1 MCLFPSVWKDPRL
14 GRRAKVHPRAS
25 NPGLSETPCVKPPHP
40 CFAGIMTRAELTI
53 GPWQQL
59 ESLMATGKR
68 IPLHARLSWKWKWFP
83 YIRFSFFN
91 PSGHIL
97 TSDLWQRQVSI
108 LANIPSPKSAT
119 HKGCYYKPNK
129 HKLVISYFSY
139 PYRCYF
145 IGITFTVFEKHICI
159 HNY

>member
-1 MCLFPSVWKDPRL
+1 MSASRCVERPQTRTQSQSAPQSVQPRSFRNAVCETSTPLFCRNYDTSRTDDRPVAAAP
-14 GRRAKVHPRAS
+14 
-25 NPGLSETPCVKPPHP
+25 
-40 CFAGIMTRAELTI
+40 
-53 GPWQQL
+53 

-68 IPLHARLSWKWKWFP
+68 IPLHSRLSWKWKRFP

-97 TSDLWQRQVSI
+97 TSDVWQRRVSI

-119 HKGCYYKPNK
+119 HQVCYYKPHK
-129 HKLVISYFSY
+129 HKLVISYFGY